1 MVRWHPKKD
10 DQILVI
16 TSMNYTADLVAK
28 TLFELH
34 EIKDK
39 VSRIYSSSEE
49 NIFNV
54 EIKKLPEWSVIYQM
68 IFKQ

>member
-34 EIKDK
+34 KIKDK

-68 IFKQ
+68 IYKQ

>member
-1 MVRWHPKKD
+1 MARWHSKED

-28 TLFELH
+28 TLFELPD
-34 EIKDK
+34 IKDK

-54 EIKKLPEWSVIYQM
+54 EIRKLPEWSVVYQM
-68 IFKQ
+68 IFKH

>member
-34 EIKDK
+34 DIKDK
-39 VSRIYSSSEE
+39 VSRIYSSFEE

>member
-1 MVRWHPKKD
+1 
-10 DQILVI
+10 
-16 TSMNYTADLVAK
+16 MNYTADLVAK

-34 EIKDK
+34 KIKDK

-68 IFKQ
+68 IYKQ